1 MFHILLPERPE
12 RPQIVK
18 QSTILRNSWS
28 SSPPESAPPEEWRL
42 FHRGGRSLEPGP
54 GEASEWNRSWRG
66 GRLHATLRR
75 PHVVTS
81 LHVILKHS
89 CGKYTLLGTNIF
101 GFSCM
106 HLAPHFWNTLRGTN
120 IYLTL
125 GEGTSSSNISNI
137 PWVGM
142 RMKQAPDKPEVWRPF
157 SCLPGYLQETG
168 GKVME
173 GDVKKFQ
180 CRQLLL
186 CLFYTPL
193 YTIINPLIM
202 VYTYHE
208 WFIRVVLCVIY
219 IYIMYRYIEYLCT
232 T

>member
-1 MFHILLPERPE
+1 MENIHSWELTYLAFHACILL
-12 RPQIVK
+12 
-18 QSTILRNSWS
+18 
-28 SSPPESAPPEEWRL
+28 
-42 FHRGGRSLEPGP
+42 H
-54 GEASEWNRSWRG
+54 
-66 GRLHATLRR
+66 
-75 PHVVTS
+75 
-81 LHVILKHS
+81 
-89 CGKYTLLGTNIF
+89 IF
-101 GFSCM
+101 GIPSEE
-106 HLAPHFWNTLRGTN
+106 LIY

-219 IYIMYRYIEYLCT
+219 ILCIGILNIYVLRNIYIG
-232 T
+232 